1 MEIKAELILPYTEKE
16 RLNFISSQ
24 NHRLGYE
31 IRQVEGT
38 WEEEIQVPCMKT
50 VTKVIQEQ
58 IFDDEGNPVL
68 DEEGNPTYKDVE
80 VTREVQETETIVE
93 IVKQPKYDENGNPV
107 LDENGEQVF
116 EDVEVEKEIPKYR
129 TEIVTHTGYNL
140 QAWGYTEEELAQQKK
155 ECLAMLN
162 MTGADVER
170 AIYKVKGIDFDDI
183 LAMVKDNPAIDEKA
197 LKIEF
202 KANNFFRGNPY
213 IEQVGALLGFT
224 SEMLDKFFDTKDY
237 HYLTTCKLTIKA
249 TPIEAPVTGDG
260 SYPYGTLV
268 TYKVELEGYK
278 PYIGSVEL
286 LEDTELDI
294 KLEKIE
300 EVLDE
305 DTTNTTTDVS
315 NEVGE

>member
-1 MEIKAELILPYTEKE
+1 MEIKAELKQPYTEDE
-16 RLNFISSQ
+16 RIEFIIKQ
-24 NHRLGYE
+24 NHKLGYE
-31 IRQVEGT
+31 IREVEAT
-38 WEEEIQVPCMKT
+38 WQEEIQVPCLNT
-50 VTKVIQEQ
+50 VTEIIQEPVLVDGKP
-58 IFDDEGNPVL
+58 FLDDDGNPI
-68 DEEGNPTYKDVE
+68 YKSVE

-93 IVKQPKYDENGNPV
+93 IVKQPKYDEDGNPV
-107 LDENGEQVF
+107 LDENGEQIL

-140 QAWGYTEEELAQQKK
+140 QAWGYTEEERAQQ
-155 ECLAMLN
+155 EQEHIAMLN

-224 SEMLDKFFDTKDY
+224 SKMLDKFFETKDY
-237 HYLTTCKLTIKA
+237 HYLTTCKLTINPTPAEA
-249 TPIEAPVTGDG
+249 TVVIDSEVVNEVTV
-260 SYPYGTLV
+260 PYGSVVDYVVSCDGYESKADVFEIT
-268 TYKVELEGYK
+268 KDEFLE
-278 PYIGSVEL
+278 V
-286 LEDTELDI
+286 
-294 KLEKIE
+294 
-300 EVLDE
+300 VLDE
-305 DTTNTTTDVS
+305 NTTDTTTDVP